1 MTEAGSAGAQPAPTL
16 FTQLVMMLSTSAFQ
30 QMGKIVNPMTGKSE
44 TNLKDAEAIISLIEM
59 LETKT
64 KGNLEDTEQKF
75 LADTL
80 ASLRLTY
87 VETAK
92 DADAADEVSKDDTTE
107 TPQAEGEEDKKV
119 ESTSDGEKNVKFHK
133 KYE

>member
-1 MTEAGSAGAQPAPTL
+1 MTETGPAGAQPAPTL

-64 KGNLEDTEQKF
+64 KGNLEDAEQRF
-75 LADTL
+75 LGDTL

-92 DADAADEVSKDDTTE
+92 DAAEAKDESKDDTTE
-107 TPQAEGEEDKKV
+107 PPQAENETDKEV
-119 ESTSDGEKNVKFHK
+119 ESTSDGKKEPKFHK